1 MASRYDLSPKTAY
14 RIGEEYLLYDS
25 NNFIY
30 KINKVYNRRGEIY
43 NQFTLANVLNEK
55 NIMNTSKVVK
65 SKDGKYFFKSH
76 KTYYYITLYDTGIQF
91 DFKKKEHV
99 MLLAYNLSEFHTSS
113 INVDLKSV
121 NLKDKVKN
129 LSKNIMENLYSFERI
144 TSIINNRNVIS
155 RFDEMYL
162 KCLPYY
168 TNLALIALSQ
178 IKDISVNSL
187 INDGE
192 INKVICI
199 NRFRNEEL
207 KIINNQVY
215 FDNLA
220 KCTIDLRV
228 QDLYELLI
236 KTYHYSQV
244 DEHLDFTINIIVEYN
259 KNHLLTKQEL
269 KLLFAMIIFP
279 FKFYR
284 LGKRRYFTKKDWS
297 ESKYIQNLKRVTT
310 YSQRSKKFI
319 NGFIEFINDYEY

>member
-30 KINKVYNRRGEIY
+30 KINKVFNRRGEIY
-43 NQFTLANVLNEK
+43 NQFNLANFLNEK
-55 NIMNTSKVVK
+55 NITNTLKVLK
-65 SKDGKYFFKSH
+65 SRNGEYFYKSH
-76 KTYYYITLYDTGIQF
+76 KSYYYLTLYNNGIQF
-91 DFKKKEHV
+91 EFKKKEHV
-99 MLLAYNLSEFHTSS
+99 KLLAYNLSEFHTSS
-113 INVDLKSV
+113 INVNLKSV

-129 LSKNIMENLYSFERI
+129 LSKNIMENIYSFDRI

-168 TNLALIALSQ
+168 TNLALISLSQ

-199 NRFRNEEL
+199 NKFRNEEL
-207 KIINNQVY
+207 QLINNQIY
-215 FDNLA
+215 FNNLS
-220 KCTIDLRV
+220 KCTINLRV
-228 QDLYELLI
+228 QDLYEILM

-244 DEHLDFTINIIVEYN
+244 DEHLDFTIDIITEYN
-259 KNHLLTKQEL
+259 KNHLLTKNEL
-269 KLLFAMIIFP
+269 KLLFAMVIFP
-279 FKFYR
+279 YKFYR

-297 ESKYIQNLKRVTT
+297 ESKYINNFKRVTT
-310 YSQRSKKFI
+310 YSLRGKKFI
-319 NGFIEFINDYEY
+319 NGFIEFINEYEY